1 MPDKKK
7 TPSDTNGESYY
18 ELLNSLTLPG
28 FDEVIRDVDYCL
40 RPIFIEL
47 VLLVAIQQVAQ
58 ERGLTLRE
66 QLHIWRPFDV

>member
-1 MPDKKK
+1 MKNKKK
-7 TPSDTNGESYY
+7 APSDQQESNY
-18 ELLNSLTLPG
+18 ELLNSLTLYG
-28 FDEVIRDVDYCL
+28 FAEVLRDVDVFL
-40 RPIFIEL
+40 RPVFIEL